1 MPSRTLRGLLP
12 LLAAAMLPA
21 AAYAQTGRTDVP
33 RLFSALRFR
42 SIGPAVTGGRVHDIE
57 ALPDNPSVIYV
68 ATATGGIW
76 KTENKGTTWT
86 PIFDREPVST
96 FGDIA
101 IAPSNHDVLY
111 VGTGEQNNRQSSS
124 WGDGVYR
131 SDDAGKTWQHVG
143 LDDTRAIGKVIVN
156 PGDPDIVY
164 VAALGNLWKPGAE
177 RGVFKTT
184 DGGHTWQK
192 VLYVDTLTG
201 AVDLVMD
208 PKDPN
213 TLYAATYQR
222 LRRTWGFNGGG
233 PGSGIWKTMDGG
245 AHWMRLTNGLP
256 AGDKGRIGL
265 AIARTNPNVLNAIIQ
280 HPEEGG
286 VYRTE
291 DGGQSW
297 KKVNDQNIRPM
308 YYSEIFIDPTNEN
321 RVYTLATRSFRSE
334 DGGRTFKEI
343 SARVTYDVGVHSDH
357 HALWIDP
364 NNPDHFYLGGDAGLY
379 ETWDRGSSYIRINN
393 FPIGQFYGI
402 GVDMRDPYWIYGG
415 MQDNHSWM
423 GPSATRHWAGII
435 NDDWRQIGFGDGMFD
450 QIDTTATGYR
460 HVFSN
465 SNDGNFTRVDGA
477 TGDIMDIMPSP
488 PNGEQ
493 ARCDWIAPTLVSR
506 HDPKTVYAGCNRLYI
521 SHDRGVSWSYTRD
534 LSRQIDRDTL
544 KLMGVEGANISISKN
559 DGTGSYGE
567 IVAIAESPLDGRIL
581 WVGTDDGNLQVSRDG
596 GQTWTE
602 VSQNVH
608 GVRNGTYVSRVTAS
622 RSGPGVAYA
631 TFDAHRD
638 GDFNPYV
645 FRTTDFGQ
653 TWTRI
658 TTGLEGAGSVHEI
671 IEHPDNPDV
680 LFLGSEHA
688 LWISLDRGAHWQRFG
703 ANLPTTLYVDML
715 IHPREKDL
723 VVATHGRSLWILDDV
738 EFLGS
743 WSSAV
748 AAEPAHLFPVR
759 RATIHQYWKDTSYR
773 GQNFYAGTNAPFG
786 ALIRYYLGRAAKD
799 ARIEVTAPDGSRV
812 RTLTVP
818 GDSGVIETVR
828 WDLRHEPPP
837 AGYSGGEQGG
847 ADLPHPI
854 GPRGPFVS
862 PGTYTVTL
870 IAGGARASQKVV
882 VRGDPLMPLT
892 DAQYRDREAFLLSV
906 QEMQSKVL
914 QAARDAD
921 QLRRQLR
928 ARQDS
933 LRKAGGVPA
942 GMAARIDSVS
952 ALGDRLNRLRRGVF
966 GLASQFTGSGAQQGS
981 LYPPTDTQKAR
992 KRMLEAQLDEQL
1004 QALDEQRRR

>member
-1 MPSRTLRGLLP
+1 
-12 LLAAAMLPA
+12 
-21 AAYAQTGRTDVP
+21 
-33 RLFSALRFR
+33 
-42 SIGPAVTGGRVHDIE
+42 
-57 ALPDNPSVIYV
+57 
-68 ATATGGIW
+68 
-76 KTENKGTTWT
+76 
-86 PIFDREPVST
+86 
-96 FGDIA
+96 
-101 IAPSNHDVLY
+101 
-111 VGTGEQNNRQSSS
+111 
-124 WGDGVYR
+124 
-131 SDDAGKTWQHVG
+131 
-143 LDDTRAIGKVIVN
+143 
-156 PGDPDIVY
+156 
-164 VAALGNLWKPGAE
+164 
-177 RGVFKTT
+177 
-184 DGGHTWQK
+184 
-192 VLYVDTLTG
+192 
-201 AVDLVMD
+201 
-208 PKDPN
+208 
-213 TLYAATYQR
+213 
-222 LRRTWGFNGGG
+222 
-233 PGSGIWKTMDGG
+233 
-245 AHWMRLTNGLP
+245 
-256 AGDKGRIGL
+256 
-265 AIARTNPNVLNAIIQ
+265 
-280 HPEEGG
+280 
-286 VYRTE
+286 
-291 DGGQSW
+291 
-297 KKVNDQNIRPM
+297 
-308 YYSEIFIDPTNEN
+308 
-321 RVYTLATRSFRSE
+321 
-334 DGGRTFKEI
+334 
-343 SARVTYDVGVHSDH
+343 
-357 HALWIDP
+357 
-364 NNPDHFYLGGDAGLY
+364 
-379 ETWDRGSSYIRINN
+379 INN

-450 QIDTTATGYR
+450 QIDTTASGYR
-460 HVFSN
+460 YVFSN

-521 SHDRGVSWSYTRD
+521 SHDRGVSWTHTRD

-638 GDFNPYV
+638 GDFKPYV

-653 TWTRI
+653 TWTPI

-738 EFLGS
+738 GFLGS

-786 ALIRYYLGRAAKD
+786 ALIRYYLGRAVKD
-799 ARIEVTAPDGSRV
+799 ARVEVTAPDGSRV

-892 DAQYRDREAFLLSV
+892 DAQYREREAFLLSV
-906 QEMQSKVL
+906 QEMQRKVS

-966 GLASQFTGSGAQQGS
+966 GLASQFTGSGARQGS
-981 LYPPTDTQKAR
+981 LYPPTETQKAR
-992 KRMLEAQLDEQL
+992 ERMLEAQLDEQL
-1004 QALDEQRRR
+1004 HALDEQRRR